1 MKLASTW
8 RISAVD
14 DSHDSTAW
22 AGAPKLLVSQ
32 GRPEVLRGLT

>member
-22 AGAPKLLVSQ
+22 AGAPKLQVSYS
-32 GRPEVLRGLT
+32 TAKD